1 MVAPVLSAGS
11 PAEAYSVATLKAK
24 AAAIARQIDTVQVRL
39 QILDE
44 EYNQARSRQ
53 AGLKTKIASD
63 EQALGG
69 SRSAVRHDSLVLRQ
83 QAIEA
88 YVSGGSA
95 AGISSILSSN
105 ESALPMQ
112 QAYLA
117 AASSSLDAA
126 VSGLKDSEHRLSVR
140 RATLAANELAAT
152 RTTRQ
157 LAQSK
162 SEAQRLE
169 GQLTAVQSGIDSQL
183 AAAVRA
189 QEVAQQE
196 AAARAAAAAAR
207 AAAAA
212 SAQATSAQATSAQAN
227 AAQVV
232 GTPVAGPTATTTTP
246 PAPAATTPPTPQL
259 SGGGGGLAAVH
270 AAESQIGVP
279 YVWGGATPG
288 AGFDCSGLTMWA
300 WGQVGV
306 NLPHSAQAQY
316 DSIEHISASELQ
328 PGDLI
333 FYASGGYIYHVI
345 MYIGGGQ
352 AVQAMDTGTRI
363 QITPVWPGAY
373 GYGRP

>member
-1 MVAPVLSAGS
+1 MVGLALAGAVLGPVLAAGA
-11 PAEAYSVATLKAK
+11 PAQAYSVATLKAK
-24 AAAIARQIDTVQVRL
+24 AAAIARQIDTVQIRL

-44 EYNQARSRQ
+44 EYNQALARQ
-53 AGLKTKIASD
+53 VGVRTKIASD
-63 EQALGG
+63 ERALGG
-69 SRSAVRHDSLVLRQ
+69 SRSAVHHDSLVLRQ
-83 QAIEA
+83 QAVEA

-95 AGISSILSSN
+95 AGIASILSSN

-140 RATLAANELAAT
+140 RATLAANEFVAA

-157 LAQSK
+157 LAQAK

-169 GQLTAVQSGIDSQL
+169 GQLTSVQSGIDSQL
-183 AAAVRA
+183 AVAVRA
-189 QEVAQQE
+189 EEVAQQE
-196 AAARAAAAAAR
+196 AAARAAASTAR
-207 AAAAA
+207 AAATASAHAA
-212 SAQATSAQATSAQAN
+212 SP
-227 AAQVV
+227 VV
-232 GTPVAGPTATTTTP
+232 VSTPQPGPTVTTSPATTTP
-246 PAPAATTPPTPQL
+246 PPPPQL
-259 SGGGGGLAAVH
+259 GNSGGGLVAVH

-288 AGFDCSGLTMWA
+288 AGFDCSGLAMWA
-300 WGQVGV
+300 WAQAGV
-306 NLPHSAQAQY
+306 SLPHSAQAQY
-316 DSIEHISASELQ
+316 DSIEHISASQLQ

-352 AVQAMDTGTRI
+352 AVQAMTTGTLI